1 MQYSLVFSVLL
12 IGVFRPGFA
21 AEPAEVSIYLFQ
33 EGRPQSEVELT
44 VDGRRSLSS
53 DRDGAIYFSAEP
65 GAHRLSF
72 SRAGKSLLIYE
83 LTVAAGENIR
93 LFISLFADGREPL
106 VEVESSA
113 LGGEQAE
120 PKQEMVKAEPGLLQ
134 GRVLS
139 AEDGKPLAGVKL
151 YVSGLNLELTSE
163 QDGTYRAELPSGEY
177 SVSAVTAGFNTQIRD
192 QVEIHP
198 NEVTEVAFEL
208 TPVGLE
214 LPEYVVL
221 EPYVAGSLASIV
233 EEQRSAATVSS
244 VLGAEQISRAGDTDV
259 AAALKR
265 ATGLTLVGGK
275 FIFVRGLGERFSS
288 TLLNGAS
295 IPSPD
300 PTRRVVPLDLFPT
313 SILDNILIQKGYSVD
328 RPGEFAGGTVSLRT
342 RSVPEEFFMRA
353 NVSIGYNENTTFSK
367 GLTYEGGDTDIL
379 GFDDGTRDLPDSLA
393 QATAGGTV
401 VRPQTPFNP
410 DGFTAEQIEQFGEDL
425 SGTWNINEETI
436 GPDAT
441 LGLSLGDYFEWG
453 DFGLGYVGA
462 ARWDQSWKT
471 IDEVRRAFSVSRGG
485 ELDLINDFDLL
496 TTTREVQTS
505 GYARVEA
512 NYQDS
517 QKLYGNVL
525 LVRQTEDQARIQE
538 GFTDAE
544 PNDIRRFRLRW
555 IENSLFTQQVGG
567 EHRFDRL
574 GGISFDWQYTTS
586 EARRKAPNERRYRYD
601 SDSRGQFSF
610 SRRADSNQTIFAD
623 LIDHDDTI
631 RFSVNLPLN
640 LFEHLD
646 LNLSSGYLSRNR
658 ERESEIRRFDFAQFG
673 PRSRDPAVLAL
684 PSLEDI
690 LAPENI
696 GVNGFQLREATRPT
710 DNYQATQELQA
721 YFGQVDANFF
731 ERLRLAGGVRVED
744 NRQVVQTFALF
755 NPNQEPIES
764 MLNRVDLLPAAALT
778 YALSEQQQI
787 RASYSKTL
795 SRPDFRELS
804 PAPFTDPESDT
815 ETVGNPDLQQ
825 SSIQN
830 YDLRWEYYFSP
841 GEHVSAA
848 FFWKD
853 IELPIEKILLP
864 GPAGLLSLE
873 NAESATDW
881 GIELE
886 LMKHLGFIHSRLE
899 YFYFGGNVTYTQSEI
914 QLNPE
919 DLAVQTTGQRPLQ
932 GHSPYIINAQI
943 GYDNPDRGIVAT
955 LLYNTAGERIVEVGT
970 LGAPDRFEQ
979 PFHQLD
985 FVYRHQFGDH
995 WRLNLKMRN
1004 LLDEEIEVLQG
1015 DETTRAFRPGRE
1027 FSIGFTWD
1035 F

>member
-1 MQYSLVFSVLL
+1 MRYSFVFLALL
-12 IGVFRPGFA
+12 IGIPGAGFA
-21 AEPAEVSIYLFQ
+21 ADPAELSIYLFQ
-33 EGRPQSEVELT
+33 EGRPQSGVKLV
-44 VDGRRSLSS
+44 VDGQQSLSS
-53 DRDGAIYFSAEP
+53 DRDGAIRLAIES
-65 GAHRLSF
+65 GSHRLSF
-72 SRAGKSLLIYE
+72 SRSGRGLLIYD
-83 LTVAAGENIR
+83 LTVVAGENIR
-93 LFISLFADGREPL
+93 LFITLFADSREPA

-113 LGGEQAE
+113 VGGEKAE
-120 PKQEMVKAEPGLLQ
+120 SKQEVVKGEPGLLQ

-151 YVSGLNLELTSE
+151 YVSGLNLEMTSDQE
-163 QDGTYRAELPSGEY
+163 GTYRAELPVGEY
-177 SVSAVTAGFNTQIRD
+177 SVSVVTAGFNTQIRD
-192 QVEIHP
+192 QVEIRS
-198 NEVTEVAFEL
+198 EEATEVVFEL

-214 LPEYVVL
+214 LPEFVVL
-221 EPYVAGSLASIV
+221 EPYVAGSIASIID
-233 EEQRSAATVSS
+233 EQRNAATVSS

-259 AAALKR
+259 ASALKR
-265 ATGLTLVGGK
+265 ASGLTLVGGK
-275 FIFVRGLGERFSS
+275 FIFIRGLGERFSS

-313 SILDNILIQKGYSVD
+313 SVLDNVLIQKGYSVD

-342 RSVPEEFFMRA
+342 RSVPEEFFIRA
-353 NVSIGYNENTTFSK
+353 NVSIGYNEGTTFSE

-401 VRPQTPFNP
+401 VRPETPFNP
-410 DGFTAEQIEQFGEDL
+410 DGFTAGEIEQFGENL
-425 SGTWNINEETI
+425 SGVWDIDEETI

-441 LGLSLGDYFEWG
+441 FGLSLGDYVEWG

-462 ARWDQSWKT
+462 GRWDQSWNT
-471 IDEVRRAFSVSRGG
+471 NDEVRRAFSVSSG
-485 ELDLINDFDLL
+485 EELELIKDFDLV
-496 TTTREVQTS
+496 TTNREIRTS

-512 NYQDS
+512 NYQES
-517 QKLYGNVL
+517 QKLYGNLL
-525 LVRQTEDQARIQE
+525 LVRLSEDEARIQE

-544 PNDIRRFRLRW
+544 PNDIRRSRLQW

-567 EHRFDRL
+567 EHRFERL
-574 GGISFDWQYTTS
+574 GGLGFDWQYTTS
-586 EARRKAPNERRYRYD
+586 EARRQAPYERRYRYD
-601 SDSRGQFSF
+601 SDNSGQFSF

-623 LIDHDDTI
+623 LTDNDDTI

-640 LFEHLD
+640 LFNHLD
-646 LNLSSGYLSRNR
+646 LNLSSGYLSRQR

-673 PRSRDPAVLAL
+673 PKSRDPEILAL
-684 PSLEDI
+684 SSLEDI

-696 GVNGFQLREATRPT
+696 GVDGFQLREATRPT
-710 DNYQATQELQA
+710 DNYEATQELTA
-721 YFGQVDANFF
+721 YFGQMDATFF
-731 ERLRLAGGVRVED
+731 ERLRLAGGMRVED
-744 NRQVVQTFALF
+744 NRQIVKTFALF
-755 NPNQEPIES
+755 NPDQEPIES
-764 MLNRVDLLPAAALT
+764 VLSSVDLLPAMAAT
-778 YALSEQQQI
+778 YFLSEQQQI
-787 RASYSKTL
+787 RASYSETL

-815 ETVGNPDLQQ
+815 ETVGNPDLEQIFIK
-825 SSIQN
+825 S

-841 GEHVSAA
+841 SEHLSAA

-853 IELPIEKILLP
+853 IQNPIEKILLP
-864 GPAGLLSLE
+864 GPAGLLTLE

-886 LMKHLGFIHSRLE
+886 LMKHLDFIHPRLAN
-899 YFYFGGNVTYTQSEI
+899 FYFGGNVTYTQSEI
-914 QLNPE
+914 KLKPE
-919 DLAVQTTGQRPLQ
+919 DLDVQTTGQRPLQ
-932 GHSPYIINAQI
+932 GHSPYIVNAQI

-955 LLYNTAGERIVEVGT
+955 LLYNTSGERITEVGT
-970 LGAPDRFEQ
+970 LGAPDKYEQ

-985 FVYRHQFGDH
+985 FVYCHQFGDH
-995 WRLNLKMRN
+995 WRLNFKMRN
-1004 LLDEEIEVLQG
+1004 LLDDEVEVLQG
-1015 DETTRAFRPGRE
+1015 DKVTRAFRPGRE